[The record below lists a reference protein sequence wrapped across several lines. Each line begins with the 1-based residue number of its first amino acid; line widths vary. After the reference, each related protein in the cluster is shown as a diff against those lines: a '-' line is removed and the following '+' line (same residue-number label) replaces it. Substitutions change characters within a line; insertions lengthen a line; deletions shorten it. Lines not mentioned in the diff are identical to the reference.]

1 MCQRASHRASHR
13 RWKNRKGNRDYCRSE
28 AKKRVQ
34 NWRERHAGYW
44 KKKALGCDGE
54 AKAKLA
60 KEQPVD
66 RQEDKVEQRSR
77 NATKDRGGTLRDFD
91 MLEEPVIVG
100 LIAMLTGGT
109 LRDDIA
115 ATMDKMVIQGR
126 NILGH
131 EASG

>member
-1 MCQRASHRASHR
+1 LV
-13 RWKNRKGNRDYCRSE
+13 G
-28 AKKRVQ
+28 
-34 NWRERHAGYW
+34 
-44 KKKALGCDGE
+44 DGE
-54 AKAKLA
+54 AKVKLT

-91 MLEEPVIVG
+91 MMEAPVIVG